1 MPVSGQL
8 GPSGRIVVK
17 EGDFVLKRTD
27 VTEAEK
33 KQIQIV
39 TNRDV
44 NQVGLLEM
52 SVN

>member
-8 GPSGRIVVK
+8 GPIGIVVN

-27 VTEAEK
+27 VRETEK

-39 TNRDV
+39 TNRSV
-44 NQVGLLEM
+44 NQVGSLEM